1 MSQAV
6 CALESKSRW
15 AVTGT
20 PIQNRLGDLATL
32 FKFIRAHP
40 YTDQKRFDID
50 ISRLW
55 KDGEYEEAIKRLKRL
70 SACMLLRRPK
80 GTVDL
85 PARRDMQCPVNFNAE
100 EKALYDK
107 LRNETITRINEALKG
122 DIGRSRTGMYVNV
135 LQQIE
140 SLRLVCNL
148 GVHYHTRHNKA
159 LAASLEGDNWASTAQ
174 GAFNVQRREIET
186 PVCIQCGSTLE
197 FSETLLEDPSV
208 PRQSAQFFSCLK
220 FVCADCT
227 QMQSSRVL
235 ECGHNPRCP
244 VAAVATNSSAL
255 ESSPEEIQTETSATS
270 TGLSSKVE
278 ALITDIR
285 TLPWND
291 KWYSLNLSVYY
302 SY

>member
-6 CALESKSRW
+6 CALDSKSRW

-40 YTDQKRFDID
+40 YTEQRRFDID

-55 KDGEYEEAIKRLKRL
+55 KSGKYEEAIKRLKRL

-85 PARRDMQCPVNFNAE
+85 PARRDMQCPVNFNTE
-100 EKALYDK
+100 ERALYDK
-107 LRNETITRINEALKG
+107 LRNETLTNIKEALKG
-122 DIGRSRTGMYVNV
+122 DLERSRTGMYVNV

-148 GVHYHTRHNKA
+148 GLHYHTRHGKA
-159 LAASLEGDNWASTAQ
+159 PAASLEGDTWASNAQ
-174 GAFNVQRREIET
+174 GTFNVQREMES

-197 FSETLLEDPSV
+197 ITETLLEDPSV
-208 PRQSAQFFSCLK
+208 PRQSAQFFSCL
-220 FVCADCT
+220 
-227 QMQSSRVL
+227 
-235 ECGHNPRCP
+235 N
-244 VAAVATNSSAL
+244 SAL
-255 ESSPEEIQTETSATS
+255 ESGPEEIQTQTRAASI
-270 TGLSSKVE
+270 GLSSKVE
-278 ALITDIR
+278 ALITDIKA
-285 TLPWND
+285 LPWND
-291 KWYSLNLSVYY
+291 KWYLLNPSA
-302 SY
+302 SHGF